1 MHSYEALYAGF
12 TRGLELIGP
21 GVKIA
26 DVSHE
31 VQETICA
38 KGFPTYRRGH
48 FGHSIGAGPGEQY
61 PILSASCKE
70 VFEPGMVICLETPY
84 YGTKSNSYN
93 IEDTLL
99 ITDNGY
105 ERFTHAN
112 STLYWV

>member
-26 DVSHE
+26 DVFHE
-31 VQETICA
+31 VQKTICA

-84 YGTKSNSYN
+84 YRTKSNSYN